1 MDSSTHGDHAAAPTH
16 DRRHAHAQARAT
28 RRRAHYIRAV
38 RKFAAFLGRSP
49 DTATRRGSAA
59 LPAAPGRSA
68 APRRSSLNAT
78 ITGLK
83 FFFDVTLDHG
93 ELMAKMQPVRVP
105 HTLPVVLSR
114 EEVARLIAA
123 ARQPE
128 APDGAVGGLRRR
140 PARQRGGRA
149 EGRRHRQPAHDAARR
164 AGQGPQ
170 GSLRHARRRCCSS
183 GCAPG
188 GGWPMPRAR
197 CSTAAGCFPA

>member
-1 MDSSTHGDHAAAPTH
+1 MDSSTQAHHAAAPTH
-16 DRRHAHAQARAT
+16 DRRHAHAQARGQDAEPLHP
-28 RRRAHYIRAV
+28 RRA
-38 RKFAAFLGRSP
+38 AAW
-49 DTATRRGSAA
+49 
-59 LPAAPGRSA
+59 PASSGARPTPPPSRICGASSCTWSIT

-83 FFFDVTLDHG
+83 FFFEVTLDRG

-105 HTLPVVLSR
+105 RTLPVVLSR

-123 ARQPE
+123 AAQPE

-140 PARQRGGRA
+140 TARQRGGRA

-170 GSLRHARRRCCSS
+170 GSLRHALAGAARAAARLVARGPC
-183 GCAPG
+183 PG
-188 GGWPMPRAR
+188 QDAA
-197 CSTAAGCFPA
+197 TAAGCSPA